1 MQEDNQQ
8 TEIRETVTRDGDTNV
23 QRQTVERKSN
33 TSGVVLAQRIV
44 WFIVGVISAILAIRF
59 VLLLL
64 GASREAGFTDFVYSL
79 SAPFVAPFIGIFG
92 EPVYGES
99 VLEIASILAIVIYLL
114 IALAIVKLLT
124 IARPKDEI

>member
-1 MQEDNQQ
+1 MQEDDQQ
-8 TEIRETVTRDGDTNV
+8 TEIRETVTRDGDTSV

-59 VLLLL
+59 ALLLL

-99 VLEIASILAIVIYLL
+99 VLEVASILAIVIYLL
-114 IALAIVKLLT
+114 VALAIVKLLT

>member
-8 TEIRETVTRDGDTNV
+8 TEIRETVTRDGDTSV

-99 VLEIASILAIVIYLL
+99 VLEVASILAIVIYLL
-114 IALAIVKLLT
+114 VALAIVKLLT